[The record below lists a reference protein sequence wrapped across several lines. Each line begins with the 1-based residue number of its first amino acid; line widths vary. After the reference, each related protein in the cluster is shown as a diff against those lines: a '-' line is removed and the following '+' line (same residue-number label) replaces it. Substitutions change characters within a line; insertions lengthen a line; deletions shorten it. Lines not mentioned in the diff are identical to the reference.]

1 METQKE
7 GVKGKGIARKRGKDD
22 GEELV
27 VRRETGIG
35 GRWQDRV
42 TGSCQGI
49 KDCFGFFK
57 RGHEFDDV
65 YKRLNVNYSAPW
77 VDMVTF
83 KCKYSFFIWF
93 KEKNKIATVSKM
105 SMTVKQS

>member
-22 GEELV
+22 DDAELV
-27 VRRETGIG
+27 VRKETGIG

-42 TGSCQGI
+42 TGSCQRFKDFFCGI
-49 KDCFGFFK
+49 FK
-57 RGHEFDDV
+57 EAMSLMTF
-65 YKRLNVNYSAPW
+65 KCLNVNYSAPW

-93 KEKNKIATVSKM
+93 
-105 SMTVKQS
+105 